1 VITVSSALATEL
13 ATEASEGLVV
23 ESLVTM
29 LVLSL
34 VSVASVL
41 AVGRGTVAILT
52 VGRSTVAVLTVGRS
66 TVAVLT
72 VGRSTVAVLTVA
84 VLTVGRSTVGVTE
97 SATTVAAI
105 VVRPWVAVILLA
117 VGTDVL
123 RGNILLSGVEGIV
136 IVAVSELGL
145 SMRET
150 ALQMTAVFTISA
162 KDGAVKAL
170 GVAWANL
177 WV

>member
-41 AVGRGTVAILT
+41 AVGRGTVAI
-52 VGRSTVAVLTVGRS
+52 LTVGRS